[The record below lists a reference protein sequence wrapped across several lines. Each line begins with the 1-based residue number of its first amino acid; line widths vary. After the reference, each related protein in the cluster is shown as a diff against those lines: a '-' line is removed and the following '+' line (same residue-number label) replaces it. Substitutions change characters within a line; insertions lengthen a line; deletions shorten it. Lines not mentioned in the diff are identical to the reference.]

1 MPDRMGSADAELLN
15 LLADSG
21 PLAIPEL
28 ISHIGVTRTAVYERL
43 LRLMA
48 EGLIDRKLVRG
59 GRGRP
64 SHWYSLSPKARKLA
78 GNNFADLAAVL
89 WQQVL
94 GIEDSRR
101 RQSAIRRIA
110 SVLKV
115 LYTDAIHG
123 TTLKARMESLRELLE
138 KRRVR
143 CEVDTPNGNPTF
155 TIRDCPYPDL
165 ADVDSTIC
173 QVETILFSQL
183 LGDDVV
189 LSQCRLD
196 GHACCQFDQ
205 KRNRKIRKAQITV

>member
-1 MPDRMGSADAELLN
+1 MANGKSTADADLLH
-15 LLADSG
+15 LLADAG
-21 PLAIPEL
+21 PLAISEIEQHL
-28 ISHIGVTRTAVYERL
+28 EVTRTAVHERL

-48 EGLIDRKLVRG
+48 DGLVNRELVRG

-64 SHWYSLSPKARKLA
+64 SYQYSLSPKARKLS

-101 RQSAIRRIA
+101 RQHVIRSIA
-110 SVLKV
+110 SALKV
-115 LYTDAIHG
+115 LYTDAIRG

-143 CEVDTPNGNPTF
+143 CEIDTPVGGPAF
-155 TIRDCPYPDL
+155 TLRDCPYSEL

-173 QVETILFSQL
+173 EMETMLFSQL
-183 LGDDVV
+183 LGDEVV

-196 GHACCQFDQ
+196 GHACCQFGPNQ
-205 KRNRKIRKAQITV
+205 KRTTRKAKITV